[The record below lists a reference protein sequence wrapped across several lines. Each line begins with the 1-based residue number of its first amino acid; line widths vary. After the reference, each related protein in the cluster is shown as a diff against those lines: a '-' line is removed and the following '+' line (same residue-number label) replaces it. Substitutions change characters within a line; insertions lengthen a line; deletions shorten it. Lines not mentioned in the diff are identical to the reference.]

1 MPILIHLL
9 YFCQEVYIAKAI
21 NEKQKPNLYQ
31 PEMSNYIVIYITTS
45 SVTEAKKIGRVL
57 VEEKLAACS
66 NIISPIRSIY
76 SWQGKICDDKEAL
89 MILKTKKKLF
99 KQIVARVEKLHS
111 YDVPEIIAMPII
123 EGSDKYLSWLNEET
137 K

>member
-1 MPILIHLL
+1 MPDH
-9 YFCQEVYIAKAI
+9 
-21 NEKQKPNLYQ
+21 
-31 PEMSNYIVIYITTS
+31 IVIYITTGS
-45 SVTEAKKIGRVL
+45 ISEAKKIGRTL
-57 VEEKLAACS
+57 VEEKLVACS

-89 MILKTKKKLF
+89 MILKTRKKLF
-99 KQIVARVEKLHS
+99 TQIVKRVEKLHS

-123 EGSDKYLSWLNEET
+123 EGSSKYLSWLNKET

>member
-1 MPILIHLL
+1 MT
-9 YFCQEVYIAKAI
+9 
-21 NEKQKPNLYQ
+21 
-31 PEMSNYIVIYITTS
+31 NYIVIYITTG
-45 SVTEAKKIGRVL
+45 SVNEAKKIGRAL
-57 VEEKLAACS
+57 VEEKLVACS

-89 MILKTKKKLF
+89 MVLKTRKKLF
-99 KQIVARVEKLHS
+99 NQIVKRVEKLHS

-123 EGSDKYLSWLNEET
+123 EGSSKYLSWINEET

>member
-1 MPILIHLL
+1 
-9 YFCQEVYIAKAI
+9 
-21 NEKQKPNLYQ
+21 
-31 PEMSNYIVIYITTS
+31 MSNYIVIYITTA
-45 SVTEAKKIGRVL
+45 SVNEAKKIGRAL

-89 MILKTKKKLF
+89 MVLKTRKKLF
-99 KQIVARVEKLHS
+99 NQIVKRVEKLHS

-123 EGSDKYLSWLNEET
+123 EGSSKYLSWLNEET

>member
-1 MPILIHLL
+1 
-9 YFCQEVYIAKAI
+9 
-21 NEKQKPNLYQ
+21 
-31 PEMSNYIVIYITTS
+31 MSNYIVIYVTTR
-45 SVTEAKKIGRVL
+45 SVNEAKKIGRAL

-76 SWQGKICDDKEAL
+76 RWQGKICDDKEAL
-89 MILKTKKKLF
+89 MILKTKRKLF
-99 KQIVARVEKLHS
+99 KQVAARVEKLHS

-123 EGSDKYLSWLNEET
+123 EGSSKYLSWLNKET

>member
-1 MPILIHLL
+1 
-9 YFCQEVYIAKAI
+9 
-21 NEKQKPNLYQ
+21 
-31 PEMSNYIVIYITTS
+31 MSDHIIIYITAGS
-45 SVTEAKKIGRVL
+45 ASEAKKIGHTL
-57 VEEKLAACS
+57 VEEKLVACS

-89 MILKTKKKLF
+89 MILKTRKKLF
-99 KQIVARVEKLHS
+99 KQIIKRVEEIHS

-123 EGSDKYLSWLNEET
+123 DGSSKYLSWINEET

>member
-1 MPILIHLL
+1 MT
-9 YFCQEVYIAKAI
+9 
-21 NEKQKPNLYQ
+21 
-31 PEMSNYIVIYITTS
+31 NYIVIYITTG
-45 SVTEAKKIGRVL
+45 SVNEAKKIGRAL

-89 MILKTKKKLF
+89 MILKTRKKLF
-99 KQIVARVEKLHS
+99 NQIVKRVEKLHS

-123 EGSDKYLSWLNEET
+123 EGSSKYLSWLNEET